1 MQDLYCQ
8 TRRQFHYTHI
18 RTHLGMTHPKNK
30 VILASQSP
38 RRMELL
44 KKIVADFEIIP
55 SSVEEILQPGLS
67 PRENAIAI
75 ARLKA
80 VDVARSHPGHY
91 VIGADTIV
99 VLDDEIIGKPKD
111 AADACNILKRL
122 SGRRHQVMTGVVIVN
137 SERVEDVGVSE
148 VDIRPL
154 NEEEI
159 SRYVAT
165 GEPLDKAGAYAI
177 QGEGASIVASYSG
190 SYSNIVGLPLDTV
203 KAMLEQGGYKF
214 G

>member
-1 MQDLYCQ
+1 MKDLSCQ
-8 TRRQFHYTHI
+8 TRRQLHYTHI
-18 RTHLGMTHPKNK
+18 GTRQVMTHPQNSI
-30 VILASQSP
+30 ILASQSP
-38 RRMELL
+38 RRKELL
-44 KKIVADFEIIP
+44 KKIVTEFQIVP
-55 SSVEEILQPGLS
+55 SSVEEILEPGLS

-75 ARLKA
+75 ARKKA
-80 VDVARSHPGHY
+80 LDVARRHPGHY

-99 VLDDEIIGKPKD
+99 VLDDEIIGKPED

-122 SGRRHQVMTGVVIVN
+122 SGRRHLVITGVAIVN
-137 SERVEDVGVSE
+137 STQVEDAGVSE
-148 VDIRPL
+148 VDIRFL

-159 SRYVAT
+159 TRYVDT

-177 QGEGASIVASYSG
+177 QGEGASIVSSYSG

-203 KAMLEQGGYKF
+203 KALLQISGYEF